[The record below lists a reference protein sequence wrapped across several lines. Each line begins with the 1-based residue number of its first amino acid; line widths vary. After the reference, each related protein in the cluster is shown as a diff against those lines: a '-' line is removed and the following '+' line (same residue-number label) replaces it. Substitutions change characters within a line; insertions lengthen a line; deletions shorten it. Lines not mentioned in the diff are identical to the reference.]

1 MIARLVGEV
10 VEVTTGALILDV
22 SGVGYLVRV
31 GPRHGSV
38 IVLGDVVTLS
48 ISTQVREDAITL
60 YGFRKS
66 DDRALFEQLMSVSG
80 VGPKLALALCD
91 GLGIAG
97 LATAVHT
104 EDTRALLAVP
114 GVGKKTAQRLV
125 LEMKGRIERNFSP
138 TSPTI
143 TPPPG
148 NPPSSKDPLRLALAR
163 LGYRKTEIDGAVR
176 GITDAGLADKPLAE
190 RLSAAL
196 RVLSGGRA

>member
-1 MIARLVGEV
+1 MIALLRGELL
-10 VEVTTGALILDV
+10 ELGEAGAIVDV
-22 SGVGYLVRV
+22 NGVGYLVRV
-31 GPRHGSV
+31 GGRHS
-38 IVLGDVVTLS
+38 GDLHVGDDVTLS

-60 YGFRKS
+60 YGFRKA
-66 DDRALFEQLMSVSG
+66 DDRKLFEQLMGISG
-80 VGPKLALALCD
+80 VGPKLALALVD
-91 GLGIAG
+91 GLGLAG

-104 EDTRALLAVP
+104 EDVRALLAIP
-114 GVGKKTAQRLV
+114 GIGKKTAQRLV
-125 LEMKGRIERNFSP
+125 LELKGRIERGFSA

-148 NPPSSKDPLRLALAR
+148 NPPISKDPLRLALAR

-176 GITDAGLADKPLAE
+176 GINDAGLADKPLAE